1 MATVEHKAVHV
12 QPCAGSI
19 SVSLSLSIAFSLL
32 VSVIPSMATRRGA
45 LAVSECG
52 FFPPM
57 VSALQPPQR
66 LAFLPSCPLARPK
79 NLGFGGG
86 VAWRRAGAAGQEF
99 RLRPRHGVPHHVS
112 PYGPSLHR
120 LA

>member
-66 LAFLPSCPLARPK
+66 SAFLPSSPARTTQK
-79 NLGFGGG
+79 ILVSAVGWRGGG
-86 VAWRRAGAAGQEF
+86 QGPPGRSLDYVRDMGFLTMSVPTA
-99 RLRPRHGVPHHVS
+99 PRCTD
-112 PYGPSLHR
+112 
-120 LA
+120 